1 MENNKTHFQKAFIL
15 YYGNIMRLLK
25 CSRNAEHNDFFM
37 ASANIFALVYQHLYN
52 LILVVL
58 VVRNT

>member
-1 MENNKTHFQKAFIL
+1 MENNKAHFQKAFIL

-25 CSRNAEHNDFFM
+25 CSMNGEHN
-37 ASANIFALVYQHLYN
+37 ASAILYTLLYQHLYT

-58 VVRNT
+58 V

>member
-1 MENNKTHFQKAFIL
+1 MENNKAHFQKAFIL

-25 CSRNAEHNDFFM
+25 CSRNAEHHFQRL
-37 ASANIFALVYQHLYN
+37 SVILYTLLYQHLYT

-58 VVRNT
+58 E